1 MAVDNEEE
9 LVFPAYSGLDRVAT
23 IAGVPLIPGLIVFCA
38 CSMTGLIGGLVLG
51 PGGFL
56 LAATGVPLLLWFK
69 VVCETDDQA
78 LHIVWLEI
86 LCAIDR
92 RNAAWFGGTY
102 TLSPAHYGR
111 RKRDVK
117 AGGERYSAP
126 GFPADESEEE
136 DDTLESESPERRL

>member
-9 LVFPAYSGLDRVAT
+9 TVFPAYSGLDRVAT

-38 CSMTGLIGGLVLG
+38 CSMIGLIGGLVLG

-56 LAATGVPLLLWFK
+56 LGATGVPLLLWFK

-102 TLSPAHYGR
+102 TLSPAQYGR

-117 AGGERYSAP
+117 AEFERYFAP
-126 GFPADESEEE
+126 GYPVDESDEE
-136 DDTLESESPERRL
+136 DETPAAETSERRF